1 MRASWAPSAASA
13 DPMERLRRADGV
25 WSRAVQDRAVL
36 YSWDDG
42 KAIVLN
48 PTGSVL
54 WEALAS
60 PRSAGELVQELIRRF
75 PGLPPDRARTDV
87 DAFLNRLRDESVV
100 LPVS

>member
-1 MRASWAPSAASA
+1 MAAAAS
-13 DPMERLRRADGV
+13 PVERLRRADGV

-54 WEALAS
+54 WEALES
-60 PRSAGELVQELIRRF
+60 PRTAAELAEALVHRF
-75 PGLPPDRARTDV
+75 PELPSERARADV
-87 DAFLNRLRDESVV
+87 DAFLARLRDESVV
-100 LPVS
+100 LPDS

>member
-1 MRASWAPSAASA
+1 
-13 DPMERLRRADGV
+13 MERLRRADGV

-54 WEALAS
+54 WEALES
-60 PRSAGELVQELIRRF
+60 PRSASELADELVRRF
-75 PGLPPDRARTDV
+75 PGLPVERARKDV
-87 DAFLNRLRDESVV
+87 EAFLERLRGESVV
-100 LPVS
+100 LPAS

>member
-1 MRASWAPSAASA
+1 M
-13 DPMERLRRADGV
+13 DRLRRAGGV

-54 WEALAS
+54 WEALES
-60 PRSAGELVQELIRRF
+60 PRTVDELTEILVARF
-75 PGLPPDRARTDV
+75 PDLPAERARADV
-87 DAFLNRLRDESVV
+87 EAFLARLSDESVV
-100 LPVS
+100 LSDS

>member
-1 MRASWAPSAASA
+1 
-13 DPMERLRRADGV
+13 MERLRRADGV

-60 PRSAGELVQELIRRF
+60 PQSVDDLVEELVRRF
-75 PGLPPDRARTDV
+75 PGLSHERARADV
-87 DAFLNRLRDESVV
+87 DAFLDRLRDESVV
-100 LPVS
+100 LPTS